1 MWRSLMLALIIRRL
15 VLGLVALWVI
25 SMLVFTATE
34 VLPGDV
40 ATAILGNQTTEEAR
54 AALTA
59 ELGLDRPAYERYLA
73 WLNGFLRG
81 DLGTSLATGTPVAR
95 IVGLRITN
103 TLMLAVATAILA
115 VPLSLGLGLL
125 AAAYPNNIVD
135 KSLTL
140 GSLLVI
146 SLPEF
151 VVGLLLTLL
160 LAVRLKLLPAVVTN
174 PDFTS
179 LTGLL
184 RSLALPALTLLAS
197 VQAHMIRMTRAA
209 VLDTMRRP
217 YIEMA
222 LLKGASKGHLILR
235 HALPNAL
242 APIVNVVALNL
253 GYLVSGVV
261 IVEVVFTYPG
271 LGRLMVDAVSARDI
285 PIVQATAMIFCAVY
299 VFLTLAADVITVLTN
314 PRLRHAK

>member
-1 MWRSLMLALIIRRL
+1 MLALIVRRL
-15 VLGLVALWVI
+15 CFGFVTLWVI
-25 SMLVFTATE
+25 SLLVFAATE
-34 VLPGDV
+34 ILPGDV

-54 AALTA
+54 AALIA
-59 ELGLDRPAYERYLA
+59 ELGLDRPAHERYLA
-73 WLNGFLRG
+73 WLGGFLKG
-81 DLGTSLATGTPVAR
+81 DLGNSLATETPVAR
-95 IVGLRITN
+95 IVGLRVTN
-103 TLMLAVATAILA
+103 TLILALVTAILA

-125 AAAYPNNIVD
+125 AAAHPNSAFD
-135 KSLTL
+135 KSLIV

-151 VVGLLLTLL
+151 VVGLLLALV
-160 LAVRLKLLPAVVTN
+160 LAVRLRLLPTIVTS
-174 PDFTS
+174 PDFHS
-179 LTGLL
+179 LTGLV
-184 RSLALPALTLLAS
+184 RALALPALTLLAS

-222 LLKGASKGHLILR
+222 LLKGASKARIILR

-299 VFLTLAADVITVLTN
+299 VFLTLAADILTVLAN

>member
-1 MWRSLMLALIIRRL
+1 MLALIIRRL
-15 VLGLVALWVI
+15 VLGLVSLWAI
-25 SMLVFTATE
+25 SVLVFSATE
-34 VLPGDV
+34 ILPGDV

-54 AALTA
+54 AALIA
-59 ELGLDRPAYERYLA
+59 ELGLDRPAHERYLA
-73 WLNGFLRG
+73 WLDGLFRG
-81 DLGTSLATGTPVAR
+81 DLGTSLATETPVAR
-95 IVGLRITN
+95 IVSLRITN
-103 TLMLAVATAILA
+103 TLVLAVATAILA

-125 AAAYPNNIVD
+125 AAAYPNSLFD
-135 KSLTL
+135 KSLTV

-151 VVGLLLTLL
+151 VVGLLLALL
-160 LAVRLKLLPAVVTN
+160 LAVRLKLLPAVVTS

-184 RSLALPALTLLAS
+184 RALALPALTLLAS

-222 LLKGASKGHLILR
+222 LLKGASKGRIILR

-299 VFLTLAADVITVLTN
+299 VFLTLAADVVTVLTN